1 MKTRPLFAA
10 LLLSA
15 AVVPLGAQ
23 PAAPAPAEAKKADAR
38 AAPAK
43 AEAKKA
49 DAKKKEESKKKE
61 EAKVEGLA
69 IARPDGTFLGLTLQ
83 DGRFKLRFYDKEKK
97 PRPVDVARAVARWPN
112 VHGPGQNRTVL
123 NPAGDGTFLLGA
135 QFVRPPLSFRLILTL
150 VSGQEGAEGETYSVD
165 FRG

>member
-1 MKTRPLFAA
+1 MKPRPLFAA

-15 AVVPLGAQ
+15 AVSLPAQ
-23 PAAPAPAEAKKADAR
+23 PGPAAPAAPAGPKSAAP

-43 AEAKKA
+43 TDAKKA
-49 DAKKKEESKKKE
+49 DAKKTAPKE
-61 EAKVEGLA
+61 EARVEGLVISRA
-69 IARPDGTFLGLTLQ
+69 DGTFLGLTLQ
-83 DGRFKLRFYDKEKK
+83 DGKFKLSFHDKAKK
-97 PRPVDVARAVARWPN
+97 RKKADVARAVARWPN

-150 VSGQEGAEGETYSVD
+150 IPGGEGEEGETYTVD